1 MVQLASTGTKYINVR
16 RRTKTHMAKHVVD
29 YSYNLPEWG
38 SELIDIDPDL
48 NITEKEDIALAE
60 IKDIYPE
67 LKDVSIDS
75 VKLLIED

>member
-1 MVQLASTGTKYINVR
+1 
-16 RRTKTHMAKHVVD
+16 MAKHVVD

-48 NITEKEDIALAE
+48 DVTEKEAIALTE
-60 IKDIYPE
+60 LKDIYP
-67 LKDVSIDS
+67 DIADISIDS